1 MSPDVSARDRILSRL
16 RKLKA
21 LAEKGTEGE
30 RDSAAALLQAVAAE
44 HGIDL
49 DSLADDEA
57 EVDWTLPFKAG
68 WRLDLIVQLAAL
80 LRLDIYGSLEVE
92 KILVFVT
99 KQGRRRIARAF
110 VRCTRAQWLELD
122 AKRSV
127 LEADY
132 ERHLKAFYRAFLV
145 RNDLLTP
152 CNPDG
157 PEPTEEELEN
167 ARLARAMSSGM
178 ERSALRK
185 QIEYAGGQDGARED
199 NRKEGF

>member
-1 MSPDVSARDRILSRL
+1 MSVDVSARDRILSRL
-16 RKLKA
+16 RKLKV

-30 RDSAAALLQAVAAE
+30 RDSADALLQAVAAE
-44 HGIDL
+44 HGINL
-49 DSLADDEA
+49 DDLADAEA
-57 EVDWTLPFKAG
+57 EVDWPLPFKAG
-68 WRLDLIVQLAAL
+68 WRLDLFTQLAAL
-80 LRLDIYGSLEVE
+80 LRLDIYGTLDVE
-92 KILVFVT
+92 KIQVWVT
-99 KQGRRRIARAF
+99 RQRRRTVRAY

-132 ERHLKAFYRAFLV
+132 ERHLKAFYRAFLE

-152 CNPDG
+152 CDPDG

-167 ARLARAMSSGM
+167 ARLARTMSFGM

-185 QIEYAGGQDGARED
+185 QIEYDGAQ
-199 NRKEGF
+199 EGGHA

>member
-30 RDSAAALLQAVAAE
+30 RDSADALLQAIAAE

-57 EVDWTLPFKAG
+57 EVDWTLPFKDG
-68 WRLDLIVQLAAL
+68 WRLDLFTQLAAL
-80 LRLDIYGSLEVE
+80 LRLDIYGTLDVA
-92 KILVFVT
+92 KIQVWVA
-99 KQGRRRIARAF
+99 KQRRRTVRAY

-122 AKRSV
+122 VKRSV

-132 ERHLKAFYRAFLV
+132 KRHLKAFYRAFLV
-145 RNDLLTP
+145 RNDLLMP
-152 CNPDG
+152 YNPDG

-167 ARLARAMSSGM
+167 ARLARTMSFGM

-185 QIEYAGGQDGARED
+185 QIEYAGAQDNGEEA
-199 NRKEGF
+199 GHA